1 MANRWGKGPAW
12 MLTLTDSTLWSSFV
26 EHENNY
32 DPTTKEV
39 SNRVNEEGIDIIMDY
54 TRLNTLFKIIGVIV
68 FILRFVYVPTL
79 WNSKITEKIRL
90 ACNKW
95 ITTCRGTMDNELSAG
110 QYSTEIGKLE
120 VTDQQKIVSPVYLR
134 LFLDI
139 TGTIRCGWGILN
151 AS

>member
-1 MANRWGKGPAW
+1 
-12 MLTLTDSTLWSSFV
+12 
-26 EHENNY
+26 
-32 DPTTKEV
+32 
-39 SNRVNEEGIDIIMDY
+39 
-54 TRLNTLFKIIGVIV
+54 
-68 FILRFVYVPTL
+68 
-79 WNSKITEKIRL
+79 
-90 ACNKW
+90 
-95 ITTCRGTMDNELSAG
+95 MDNELSAG